1 MISLSFSRKHSH
13 LATHNAFKAS
23 NAEPIMKLL
32 ALHSDFIE
40 YEITKETSMAEELP
54 DEFKKDRM
62 EEVLAV
68 FTTVES
74 VDEENPYITEDAASE
89 ISAIAQQVNTDRIML
104 YPYAHL
110 SSDLASPQKAVPIL
124 KELAHELEE
133 RGYTVKR
140 SPFGYY
146 KAFSLRCKGHPLS
159 ELSRSILPRTKEK
172 EKKEEEKESKF
183 IRFILVDKDGRDFEV
198 TPLTWKQ
205 CTIWKEKGT
214 ELLKI
219 FARNELEGNP
229 QKKERPRHIEYMQRL
244 ELVDYTPES
253 DIGNMK
259 WYPNGLLMKDL
270 ILDFQENNVARPYG
284 AFKIQNPLLYRTDV
298 PEIRMLMGEFHE
310 RDYKIE
316 NENLVLRFASDPGAF
331 PYMQKVTFSYKNM
344 PIREYEEAICF
355 RKEQKGEVSG
365 LRRVRNFLMT
375 DVHAF
380 CMDEEQAREEYLK
393 LSLLCKELMD
403 SIISKGRW
411 VLGWEV
417 VEQFY
422 EDNKEWM
429 LNLMK
434 IISVPSFIKIMKKR
448 SHYYTMKN
456 EYQSIEA
463 DGANSQISTVQMDF
477 VNGERFNITYMG
489 EDGKVYPCLILHC
502 STFGSVERAVCSIL
516 ENAAIDEREGRKPQ
530 IPLWLAPT
538 QVRLI
543 PISETHLDS
552 CRNVLPELEGI
563 RVDIDDRNETL
574 SSRIR
579 DAERS
584 WIPYICVVGDK
595 EVESQM
601 LAVRIRGE
609 GQASMSPAELAQTLG
624 EKTKGMPFRPLSL
637 PVLLSKRPK
646 FR

>member
-1 MISLSFSRKHSH
+1 MRTRRLLSPNPV
-13 LATHNAFKAS
+13 THNAFKAS
-23 NAEPIMKLL
+23 NEELPMKLL

-54 DEFKKDRM
+54 DEFRKDRM

-74 VDEENPYITEDAASE
+74 ADEDNPYIVEDAASE
-89 ISAIAQQVNTDRIML
+89 ISSIAEQVNTNRIML

-110 SSDLASPQKAVPIL
+110 SSDLASSQKAVPIL
-124 KELAHELEE
+124 KDLEHALRE

-159 ELSRSILPRTKEK
+159 ELSRTIVPRTGEPKREEK
-172 EKKEEEKESKF
+172 EKESKF
-183 IRFILVDKDGRDFEV
+183 TRFILVNKDGKDFEV
-198 TPLTWKQ
+198 TPSTWKQ
-205 CTIWKEKGT
+205 SDIWKEKGT
-214 ELLKI
+214 ELLKV
-219 FARNELEGNP
+219 FATNELEGNP

-253 DIGNMK
+253 DVGNMK
-259 WYPNGLLMKDL
+259 WYPNGLLLKDL

-380 CMDEEQAREEYLK
+380 CMDEEQAREEFLK

-422 EDNKEWM
+422 EDNKQWM
-429 LNLMK
+429 LNLIK
-434 IISVPSFIKIMKKR
+434 TVGVPSLIKIMKER

-489 EDGKVYPCLILHC
+489 DDGKVYPCLILHC
-502 STFGSVERAVCSIL
+502 STFGSIERAVCSIL

-543 PISETHLDS
+543 PVSENHHEFCS
-552 CRNVLPELEGI
+552 EILPSLGDV

-579 DAERS
+579 DAERN
-584 WIPYICVVGDK
+584 WIPYICVAGDR
-595 EVESQM
+595 EMESGA
-601 LAVRIRGE
+601 LSVRIRGE
-609 GQASMSPAELAQTLG
+609 GQTTLTSQELAHIIE
-624 EKTKGMPFRPLSL
+624 EKTAGMPFRPLAL
-637 PVLLSKRPK
+637 PVLLSQRPK

>member
-1 MISLSFSRKHSH
+1 
-13 LATHNAFKAS
+13 
-23 NAEPIMKLL
+23 MKVL

-54 DEFKKDRM
+54 KELKKDRM

-68 FTTVES
+68 FTTIES
-74 VDEENPYITEDAASE
+74 IDEDNPYIVEDAAST
-89 ISAIAQQVNTDRIML
+89 IVDIADQVNTTRIMI

-110 SSDLASPQKAVPIL
+110 SSDLATASKAVPIL
-124 KELAHELEE
+124 KSLEQTLTDM
-133 RGYTVKR
+133 GYTVKR

-146 KAFSLRCKGHPLS
+146 KAFTLKCKGHPLS
-159 ELSRSILPRTKEK
+159 ELSRTIAPRATVKQEAGKERK
-172 EKKEEEKESKF
+172 EGAEF
-183 IRFILVDKDGRDFEV
+183 IRYIIVDENGTPFEV
-198 TPLTWKQ
+198 DSRSWKQ
-205 CTIWKEKGT
+205 SPIWNQEGT
-214 ELLKI
+214 DLLKI
-219 FARNELEGNP
+219 FTRNELQGNP
-229 QKKERPRHIEYMQRL
+229 QKKGKPKHIEYMQRL

-253 DIGNMK
+253 DVGNMK
-259 WYPNGLLMKDL
+259 WYPNGLLIKDL
-270 ILDFQENNVARPYG
+270 ILDFQENNVAKPYG

-316 NENLVLRFASDPGAF
+316 DENLLLRFASDPGAF
-331 PYMQKVTFSYKNM
+331 PYMQKVTFSYRHM
-344 PIREYEEAICF
+344 PIKEYEEAICF

-380 CMDEEQAREEYLK
+380 CMNEDQAREEFLK

-403 SIISKGRW
+403 SIISKSRW

-429 LNLMK
+429 LSL
-434 IISVPSFIKIMKKR
+434 IGTLGVPSLIKIMKER

-463 DGANSQISTVQMDF
+463 DGVNSQISTVQMDF
-477 VNGERFNITYMG
+477 VNGERFNITYTG
-489 EDGKVYPCLILHC
+489 EDGKEYPCLILHC
-502 STFGSVERAVCSIL
+502 STFGSIERAVCSIL
-516 ENAAIDEREGRKPQ
+516 ENAAVDANQGRKPQ
-530 IPLWLAPT
+530 IPLWLSPT

-543 PISETHLDS
+543 PITDDHVDF
-552 CRNVLPELEGI
+552 CKKILPDLSHI
-563 RVDIDDRNETL
+563 RTDIDDRNETL

-579 DAERS
+579 DAERF
-584 WIPYICVVGDK
+584 WVPYIGVIGDK
-595 EVESQM
+595 EIESGT
-601 LAVRIRGE
+601 LSVRVRGN
-609 GQASMSPAELAQTLG
+609 GQKTMTLQELVSEIG
-624 EKTKGMPFRPLSL
+624 EKTQDMPFRPLAL
-637 PVLLSKRPK
+637 PVLLSKRPI

>member
-1 MISLSFSRKHSH
+1 
-13 LATHNAFKAS
+13 
-23 NAEPIMKLL
+23 MKIL

-40 YEITKETSMAEELP
+40 YEITKRTSMAEELP
-54 DEFKKDRM
+54 EEFKKDRM

-68 FTTVES
+68 FTTVEA
-74 VDEENPYITEDAASE
+74 VDEQNPHIVEDAASE
-89 ISAIAQQVNTDRIML
+89 ISNIAQSVDTDHIML

-124 KELAHELEE
+124 TDIAEALKDM
-133 RGYTVKR
+133 GYTVKR

-146 KAFSLRCKGHPLS
+146 KSFSLKCKGHPLS
-159 ELSRSILPRTKEK
+159 ELSRSVLPRTEK
-172 EKKEEEKESKF
+172 KKKEEGEKESKF
-183 IRFILVDKDGRDFEV
+183 IRFILVSKDGSDVEV
-198 TPLTWKQ
+198 TPSTWKDSPL
-205 CTIWKEKGT
+205 WNREGT

-219 FARNELEGNP
+219 FTRNELEGNP
-229 QKKERPRHIEYMQRL
+229 QKKEKPMHIGYMQRL

-253 DIGNMK
+253 DVGNMK

-270 ILDFQENNVARPYG
+270 ILDFQETNVAKPYG

-316 NENLVLRFASDPGAF
+316 NESLVLRFASDPGAF

-344 PIREYEEAICF
+344 PIKEYEEAICF

-380 CMDEEQAREEYLK
+380 CADEEQAKQEFLN
-393 LSLLCKELMD
+393 LSLLCKDLMD
-403 SIISKGRW
+403 SIISKDRW

-417 VEQFY
+417 VEHFY
-422 EDNKEWM
+422 EENKEWM
-429 LNLMK
+429 LNLIKTMG
-434 IISVPSFIKIMKKR
+434 VPSLIKIMKER
-448 SHYYTMKN
+448 THYYTMKN

-463 DGANSQISTVQMDF
+463 DGANSQISTVQVDF

-489 EDGKVYPCLILHC
+489 EDGKVYPCIILHC
-502 STFGSVERAVCSIL
+502 STFGSIERAVCSIL
-516 ENAAIDEREGRKPQ
+516 ENAATDEKRGVKPQ
-530 IPLWLAPT
+530 IPLWLTPT

-543 PISETHLDS
+543 PISENHTEFCNDLLGELD
-552 CRNVLPELEGI
+552 RI

-584 WIPYICVVGDK
+584 WIPYICVIGDR
-595 EVESQM
+595 EIESGT
-601 LAVRIRGE
+601 LSVRMRGE
-609 GQASMSPAELAQTLG
+609 GQQHMSLQDLASKIR
-624 EKTKGMPFRPLSL
+624 EKTKGMPFRSLAL
-637 PVLLSKRPK
+637 PVLLTKRPR

>member
-1 MISLSFSRKHSH
+1 
-13 LATHNAFKAS
+13 
-23 NAEPIMKLL
+23 MKIL
-32 ALHSDFIE
+32 ALHSDFME
-40 YEITKETSMAEELP
+40 YEITKKTSMAEEIP
-54 DEFKKDRM
+54 DMTGKDRM

-74 VDEENPYITEDAASE
+74 VDETNPHVVEDASAE
-89 ISAIAQQVNTDRIML
+89 ISAIAQKIDTTHIML

-124 KELAHELEE
+124 KQLEE
-133 RGYTVKR
+133 ELKSMGYAVKR

-146 KAFSLRCKGHPLS
+146 KSFSLKCKGHPLS
-159 ELSRSILPRTKEK
+159 ELSRSILPRVEM
-172 EKKEEEKESKF
+172 EEKAEGRLESKF
-183 IRFILVDKDGRDFEV
+183 FRFVLVSGEGKDYEV
-198 TPLTWKQ
+198 TPQDWKD
-205 CTIWKEKGT
+205 CPLWKNEGT
-214 ELLKI
+214 GLLKT
-219 FARNELEGNP
+219 FTRNELQGNP
-229 QKKERPRHIEYMQRL
+229 QKKGKPKHIEFMQRL

-253 DIGNMK
+253 DVGNMK

-270 ILDFQENNVARPYG
+270 ILDYQEMNVARPYG

-331 PYMQKVTFSYKNM
+331 PYMQKVTFSYRHM

-355 RKEQKGEVSG
+355 RKEQKGELSG

-380 CMDEEQAREEYLK
+380 CMDTMQANEEFLT

-403 SIISKGRW
+403 SIISKNRW
-411 VLGWEV
+411 VLGWEI

-422 EDNKEWM
+422 EENKDWI
-429 LNLMK
+429 LQTIK
-434 IISVPSFIKIMKKR
+434 SVGVPSLIKIMKER

-456 EYQSIEA
+456 EFQSIEA
-463 DGANSQISTVQMDF
+463 DGVNSQISTVQMDF
-477 VNGERFNITYMG
+477 VNGERFNISYTG
-489 EDGKVYPCLILHC
+489 EDGKEYPCIILHC
-502 STFGSVERAVCSIL
+502 STFGSIERAICSIL
-516 ENAAIDEREGRKPQ
+516 ENAAIDHMEGKKPQ

-543 PISETHLDS
+543 PVSENHHQYCSSILVHFET
-552 CRNVLPELEGI
+552 I
-563 RVDIDDRNETL
+563 RIDIDDRNETL

-579 DAERS
+579 DAEKA
-584 WIPYICVVGDK
+584 WVPFICVIGDK
-595 EVESQM
+595 EIESGTLSVRARGAGQQEVTPGELVEQIKKS
-601 LAVRIRGE
+601 
-609 GQASMSPAELAQTLG
+609 
-624 EKTKGMPFRPLSL
+624 TKGMPYRPLPL

>member
-1 MISLSFSRKHSH
+1 
-13 LATHNAFKAS
+13 
-23 NAEPIMKLL
+23 MKIL

-40 YEITKETSMAEELP
+40 YEITRKTSMAEELP
-54 DEFKKDRM
+54 EKLKKDRM

-68 FTTVES
+68 FTTVEA
-74 VDEENPYITEDAASE
+74 VDEENTHIVEDAASE
-89 ISAIAQQVNTDRIML
+89 ISTIAQEVNTDRIML

-124 KELAHELEE
+124 KDIEEELKNM
-133 RGYTVKR
+133 GYTVKR

-146 KAFSLRCKGHPLS
+146 KSFSLKCKGHPLS
-159 ELSRSILPRTKEK
+159 ELSRSILPRAEEK
-172 EKKEEEKESKF
+172 EKKIERRKEKEEKESKF
-183 IRFILVDKDGRDFEV
+183 TRFILVSEDGRDFEV
-198 TPLTWKQ
+198 TSTTWKESPL
-205 CTIWKEKGT
+205 WKEKGT
-214 ELLKI
+214 ELLRI
-219 FARNELEGNP
+219 FTRNELEGNP
-229 QKKERPRHIEYMQRL
+229 HKTKKPKHIEYMQRL

-253 DIGNMK
+253 DVGNMK
-259 WYPNGLLMKDL
+259 WYPNGLLIKDL
-270 ILDFQENNVARPYG
+270 ILDFQENNVAKPYG

-316 NENLVLRFASDPGAF
+316 NETLVLRFASDPGAF

-344 PIREYEEAICF
+344 PIKEYEEAICF

-380 CMDEEQAREEYLK
+380 CMDEEQAKEEYLT
-393 LSLLCKELMD
+393 LSVLCKDLMD

-417 VEQFY
+417 VEKFY
-422 EDNKEWM
+422 EENKDWI
-429 LNLMK
+429 LNVIRTLG
-434 IISVPSFIKIMKKR
+434 IPSFIKIMKER
-448 SHYYTMKN
+448 THYYTMKN

-489 EDGKVYPCLILHC
+489 EDGKVYPCIILHC
-502 STFGSVERAVCSIL
+502 STFGSIERAVCSIL
-516 ENAAIDEREGRKPQ
+516 ENAAADSKKGIKPQ
-530 IPLWLAPT
+530 IPLWLTPT

-543 PISETHLDS
+543 PLSESHTKFCSNL
-552 CRNVLPELEGI
+552 LEDLHTV

-579 DAERS
+579 DAERA
-584 WIPYICVVGDK
+584 WVPYICVIGDK
-595 EVESQM
+595 EVKSGI
-601 LAVRIRGE
+601 LSVRVRGE
-609 GQASMSPAELAQTLG
+609 DQEQMGLQDLALEIC
-624 EKTKGMPFRPLSL
+624 EKTKGMPFRPLAL
-637 PVLLSKRPK
+637 PVLLTKRPK

>member
-1 MISLSFSRKHSH
+1 
-13 LATHNAFKAS
+13 
-23 NAEPIMKLL
+23 MKLL

-40 YEITKETSMAEELP
+40 YEITKKTSMAEELP

-74 VDEENPYITEDAASE
+74 VDEKNPHIIEDAASH
-89 ISAIAQQVNTDRIML
+89 ISDIAQQVKTDRIML

-124 KELAHELEE
+124 KEIEKELKT

-146 KAFSLRCKGHPLS
+146 KAFSLKCKGHPLS
-159 ELSRSILPRTKEK
+159 ELSRSILPRTGRERKE
-172 EKKEEEKESKF
+172 EEEKESKF
-183 IRFILVDKDGRDFEV
+183 VRFILVSKDGKDFEV
-198 TPLTWKQ
+198 TPSTWKKNPLWNEQ
-205 CTIWKEKGT
+205 GT
-214 ELLKI
+214 ALLKI

-229 QKKERPRHIEYMQRL
+229 QKKEKPKHIEYMQRL

-253 DIGNMK
+253 DVGNMK
-259 WYPNGLLMKDL
+259 WYPNGLLIKDL

-298 PEIRMLMGEFHE
+298 PEIKMLMGEFHE

-380 CMDEEQAREEYLK
+380 CLDEEQAKEEFLK

-403 SIISKGRW
+403 SIISKNRW

-422 EDNKEWM
+422 EENKEWM
-429 LNLMK
+429 LTLIK
-434 IISVPSFIKIMKKR
+434 TIGVPSLIKIMKER

-463 DGANSQISTVQMDF
+463 DGVNSQISTVQMDF
-477 VNGERFNITYMG
+477 VNGERFNITYTG
-489 EDGKVYPCLILHC
+489 EDGKVYPCVILHC

-516 ENAAIDEREGRKPQ
+516 ENAAVDQKEGRKPQ
-530 IPLWLAPT
+530 IPLWLAPV

-543 PISETHLDS
+543 PISEKHLNY
-552 CRNVLPELEGI
+552 CNELLSEFKTT

-579 DAERS
+579 DAERT

-595 EVESQM
+595 ERESGV
-601 LAVRIRGE
+601 LSVRVRGE
-609 GQASMSPAELAQTLG
+609 GQKSVVPQELASKIR
-624 EKTKGMPFRPLSL
+624 EKVKGMPFRPLAL
-637 PVLLSKRPK
+637 PTLLSKHPT

>member
-1 MISLSFSRKHSH
+1 MRI
-13 LATHNAFKAS
+13 
-23 NAEPIMKLL
+23 L

-40 YEITKETSMAEELP
+40 YEITKKTAMAEELP
-54 DEFKKDRM
+54 TELSKDRM

-74 VDEENPYITEDAASE
+74 VDEDNPNIVEDTVNE
-89 ISAIAQQVNTDRIML
+89 ISDISKKVDTDRIML

-110 SSDLASPQKAVPIL
+110 SGNLASSQKAVPIL
-124 KELAHELEE
+124 IEIEKELRK

-146 KAFSLRCKGHPLS
+146 KSFTVKCKGHPLS
-159 ELSRSILPRTKEK
+159 ELSRSILPRTEVK
-172 EKKEEEKESKF
+172 KKEEEEEKKSKF
-183 IRFILVDKDGRDFEV
+183 VRFVLVTAKGEGFEV
-198 TPLTWKQ
+198 TPSNWKSSP
-205 CTIWKEKGT
+205 IWNEKGT
-214 ELLKI
+214 ELLKV

-229 QKKERPRHIEYMQRL
+229 SKKEKPKHIEYMQRL

-253 DIGNMK
+253 DVGNMK
-259 WYPNGLLMKDL
+259 WYPHGLLIKDL
-270 ILDFQENNVARPYG
+270 ILDFQENNVAKPYG
-284 AFKIQNPLLYRTDV
+284 AFKIQNPLLYKTDV

-316 NENLVLRFASDPGAF
+316 NESLVLRFASDPGAF

-344 PIREYEEAICF
+344 PLREYEEAICF
-355 RKEQKGEVSG
+355 RKEQKGELSG

-380 CMDEEQAREEYLK
+380 CMDEKQAEEEFLK
-393 LSLLCKELMD
+393 LSLLCKDLMD
-403 SIISKGRW
+403 SIVSKNRW

-429 LNLMK
+429 VHLIETLG
-434 IISVPSFIKIMKKR
+434 VPSLIKVMKER
-448 SHYYTMKN
+448 THYYTMKN
-456 EYQSIEA
+456 EFQSIEA
-463 DGANSQISTVQMDF
+463 DGANSQISTVQVDF
-477 VNGERFNITYMG
+477 VNGERFHITYMG
-489 EDGKVYPCLILHC
+489 EDGKEYPCIILHC

-516 ENAAIDEREGRKPQ
+516 ENAAMDENEGRKPQ
-530 IPLWLAPT
+530 FPLWLAPV

-543 PISETHLDS
+543 PVTENHLRVCHEVAAS
-552 CRNVLPELEGI
+552 LNRV

-579 DAERS
+579 DAERA
-584 WIPYICVVGDK
+584 WVPYICVIGDREEK
-595 EVESQM
+595 SGVLS
-601 LAVRIRGE
+601 VRVRGE
-609 GQASMSPAELAQTLG
+609 GQNQMTAQELATLIG
-624 EKTKGMPFRPLSL
+624 EKTKGMPFRPLAL
-637 PVLLSKRPK
+637 PILLQRHPK

>member
-1 MISLSFSRKHSH
+1 
-13 LATHNAFKAS
+13 
-23 NAEPIMKLL
+23 MKLL

-40 YEITKETSMAEELP
+40 YEITKKTSMAEELP

-74 VDEENPYITEDAASE
+74 VDEKNPHIIEDAASH
-89 ISAIAQQVNTDRIML
+89 ISDIAQQVKTDRIML

-124 KELAHELEE
+124 KEIEKELKT

-146 KAFSLRCKGHPLS
+146 KAFSLKCKGHPLS
-159 ELSRSILPRTKEK
+159 ELSRSILPRTGRERKE
-172 EKKEEEKESKF
+172 EEEKESKF
-183 IRFILVDKDGRDFEV
+183 VRFILVSKDGKDFEV
-198 TPLTWKQ
+198 TPSTWKKNPLWNEQ
-205 CTIWKEKGT
+205 GT
-214 ELLKI
+214 ALLKI

-229 QKKERPRHIEYMQRL
+229 QKKEKPKHIEYMQRL

-253 DIGNMK
+253 DVGNMK
-259 WYPNGLLMKDL
+259 WYPNGLLIKDL

-298 PEIRMLMGEFHE
+298 PEIKMLMGEFHE

-380 CMDEEQAREEYLK
+380 CLDEEQAKEEFLK

-403 SIISKGRW
+403 SIISKNRW

-422 EDNKEWM
+422 EENKEWM
-429 LNLMK
+429 LNLIK
-434 IISVPSFIKIMKKR
+434 TIGVPSLIKIMKER

-463 DGANSQISTVQMDF
+463 DGVNSQISTVQMDF
-477 VNGERFNITYMG
+477 VNGERFNITYTG
-489 EDGKVYPCLILHC
+489 EDGKVYPCVILHC

-516 ENAAIDEREGRKPQ
+516 ENAAVDQKEGRKPQ
-530 IPLWLAPT
+530 IPLWLAPV

-543 PISETHLDS
+543 PISEKHLNY
-552 CRNVLPELEGI
+552 CNELLSEFKTT

-579 DAERS
+579 DAERT

-595 EVESQM
+595 ERESGV
-601 LAVRIRGE
+601 LSVRVRGE
-609 GQASMSPAELAQTLG
+609 GQKSVVPQELASKIR
-624 EKTKGMPFRPLSL
+624 EKVKGMPFRPLAL
-637 PVLLSKRPK
+637 PTLLSKHPT

>member
-1 MISLSFSRKHSH
+1 
-13 LATHNAFKAS
+13 
-23 NAEPIMKLL
+23 
-32 ALHSDFIE
+32 
-40 YEITKETSMAEELP
+40 MAEELTS
-54 DEFKKDRM
+54 DLNKDRM

-74 VDEENPYITEDAASE
+74 IDERNPDIVEDAALQ
-89 ISAIAQQVNTDRIML
+89 IADIAEKVNTDRIML

-110 SSDLASPQKAVPIL
+110 SSDLSSPQKAVPIL
-124 KELAHELEE
+124 RGVEEALRE

-146 KAFSLRCKGHPLS
+146 KAFTVRCKGHPLS
-159 ELSRSILPRTKEK
+159 ELSRSILPRTG
-172 EKKEEEKESKF
+172 KKGEREEGEKESKF
-183 IRFILVDKDGRDFEV
+183 IRFVLLSGKGEPFEV
-198 TPLTWKQ
+198 TPSTWKE
-205 CTIWKEKGT
+205 CALWKEENT

-219 FARNELEGNP
+219 FVRNELEGNP
-229 QKKERPRHIEYMQRL
+229 SKSEKPKHIEYMQRL

-253 DIGNMK
+253 DVGNMK

-270 ILDFQENNVARPYG
+270 ILDYQEDNVARPYG

-316 NENLVLRFASDPGAF
+316 NEGLVLRFASDPGAF

-344 PIREYEEAICF
+344 PIKEYEEAICF
-355 RKEQKGEVSG
+355 RKEQKGELSG

-380 CMDEEQAREEYLK
+380 CMDEPQAKEEFLK
-393 LSLLCKELMD
+393 LSFLCKDLMD
-403 SIISKGRW
+403 SIVSKGRW

-422 EDNKEWM
+422 EENKEWM
-429 LNLMK
+429 CSLIGMLK
-434 IISVPSFIKIMKKR
+434 VPSLIKVMKER
-448 SHYYTMKN
+448 THYYTLKN
-456 EYQSIEA
+456 EFQSIEA
-463 DGANSQISTVQMDF
+463 DGANSQISTVQIDF

-489 EDGKVYPCLILHC
+489 EDGRAYPCVILHC
-502 STFGSVERAVCSIL
+502 STFGSIERAVCSIL
-516 ENAAIDEREGRKPQ
+516 ENAAVDEREGRKPQ

-538 QVRLI
+538 QVRFI
-543 PISETHLDS
+543 PISETHTPF
-552 CRNVLPELEGI
+552 CTELVEKLQPL
-563 RVDIDDRNETL
+563 RADIDDRNETL

-579 DAERS
+579 DAERA
-584 WIPYICVVGDK
+584 WIAYICVVGDR
-595 EVESQM
+595 ERESNVLSVRVRGGGQKQM
-601 LAVRIRGE
+601 TLQELMGE
-609 GQASMSPAELAQTLG
+609 IH
-624 EKTKGMPFRPLSL
+624 EKTKKMPFRPLAL
-637 PVLLSKRPK
+637 PVLLSRRPK

>member
-1 MISLSFSRKHSH
+1 M
-13 LATHNAFKAS
+13 
-23 NAEPIMKLL
+23 
-32 ALHSDFIE
+32 E
-40 YEITKETSMAEELP
+40 YEVTKKTSMAESLP
-54 DEFKKDRM
+54 DDFKKDRM

-68 FTTVES
+68 FITVES
-74 VDEENPYITEDAASE
+74 IDETNPHIVEDAASE
-89 ISAIAQQVNTDRIML
+89 ISSIAQQVNTDRIML

-110 SSDLASPQKAVPIL
+110 SSDLASPDKAVPIL
-124 KELAHELEE
+124 KELKDALDKKD
-133 RGYTVKR
+133 YTVKR

-146 KAFSLRCKGHPLS
+146 KTFSLRCKGHPLS
-159 ELSRSILPRTKEK
+159 ELSRSITPRTEK
-172 EKKEEEKESKF
+172 PPIPEEEKESKF
-183 IRFILVDKDGRDFEV
+183 VRFILVNSTGKDFEV
-198 TPLTWKQ
+198 TPSTWKQ
-205 CTIWKEKGT
+205 SPIWGEKDT
-214 ELLKI
+214 ALLKI

-229 QKKERPRHIEYMQRL
+229 QKKEKPKHIEYMQRL

-253 DIGNMK
+253 DVGNMK

-270 ILDFQENNVARPYG
+270 ILEFQEANVARPYG

-298 PEIRMLMGEFHE
+298 PEIKLLMGEFHE
-310 RDYKIE
+310 RDYKVE

-380 CMDEEQAREEYLK
+380 CKDEDEAREEFLK

-422 EDNKEWM
+422 EDNKAWM
-429 LNLMK
+429 LGL
-434 IISVPSFIKIMKKR
+434 ISEIGVPSLIKIMKKR

-463 DGANSQISTVQMDF
+463 DGVNSQISTVQMDF

-516 ENAAIDEREGRKPQ
+516 ENAAVDEREGRKPQ
-530 IPLWLAPT
+530 IPLWLSPV

-543 PISETHLDS
+543 PLSEKHHQFCMELLD
-552 CRNVLPELEGI
+552 RFDAI

-579 DAERS
+579 DAEKA

-595 EVESQM
+595 EQKSNTIS
-601 LAVRIRGE
+601 VRIRGE
-609 GQASMSPAELAQTLG
+609 GQKSMTTKELASTIH
-624 EKTKGMPFRPLSL
+624 EKVKGMPFKPVAL

>member
-1 MISLSFSRKHSH
+1 M
-13 LATHNAFKAS
+13 
-23 NAEPIMKLL
+23 
-32 ALHSDFIE
+32 HSDFIE
-40 YEITKETSMAEELP
+40 YEITKSTSMAEELV
-54 DEFKKDRM
+54 EELKKDRM

-74 VDEENPYITEDAASE
+74 IDEKNPDVVEDAASL
-89 ISAIAQQVNTDRIML
+89 IADVATKVKTDRIML

-110 SSDLASPQKAVPIL
+110 SSDLASPEKAVPIL
-124 KELAHELEE
+124 KDMEE
-133 RGYTVKR
+133 TLKTRGYTVKR

-159 ELSRSILPRTKEK
+159 ELSRTVLPRKK
-172 EKKEEEKESKF
+172 AAPKEEGESKF
-183 IRFILVDKDGRDFEV
+183 SRFILVDKEGNDFEV
-198 TPLTWKQ
+198 TPETWEQ
-205 CTIWKEKGT
+205 SQIWREKGT
-214 ELLKI
+214 DLLNI
-219 FARNELEGNP
+219 FARNELQGNP
-229 QKKERPRHIEYMQRL
+229 RKAEKPRHIEYMQRL
-244 ELVDYTPES
+244 QLVDYTPES
-253 DIGNMK
+253 DVGNMK
-259 WYPNGLLMKDL
+259 WYPNGLLIKDL
-270 ILDFQENNVARPYG
+270 ILDYQENNVAKPYG

-298 PEIRMLMGEFHE
+298 PEIKMLMGEFHE

-331 PYMQKVTFSYKNM
+331 PYMQKVTFSYKHM
-344 PIREYEEAICF
+344 PVREYEEAICF

-380 CMDEEQAREEYLK
+380 CMDEGQAKKEFLT
-393 LSLLCKELMD
+393 LSVLCKELMD

-417 VEQFY
+417 VEAFY
-422 EDNKEWM
+422 EENKAWM
-429 LNLMK
+429 LDLIK
-434 IISVPSFIKIMKKR
+434 ELGVPSLIKIMKER

-477 VNGERFNITYMG
+477 VNGERFNITYTG
-489 EDGKVYPCLILHC
+489 EDGKEYPCLILHC
-502 STFGSVERAVCSIL
+502 STFGSIERAVCSML
-516 ENAAIDEREGRKPQ
+516 ENAAIDERQGKKPM
-530 IPLWLAPT
+530 IPVWLSPT

-543 PISETHLDS
+543 PISENHLTF
-552 CRNVLPELEGI
+552 CMQVLDNL
-563 RVDIDDRNETL
+563 RMRTDIDDRNETL

-579 DAERS
+579 DAERE
-584 WIPYICVVGDK
+584 WIPYICVIGDK
-595 EVESQM
+595 EIESES
-601 LAVRIRGE
+601 LSVRVRGE
-609 GQASMSPAELAQTLG
+609 GQKTMRTQELATEID
-624 EKTKGMPFRPLSL
+624 EKIRGMPFRPLAL

>member
-1 MISLSFSRKHSH
+1 
-13 LATHNAFKAS
+13 
-23 NAEPIMKLL
+23 MKVL

-54 DEFKKDRM
+54 EELKKDRM

-74 VDEENPYITEDAASE
+74 IDEDNPNIVDDAAST
-89 ISAIAQQVNTDRIML
+89 ISNIADQVNTPRIMI

-110 SSDLASPQKAVPIL
+110 SSDLASASKAVPIL
-124 KELAHELEE
+124 KSLEKTLTDM
-133 RGYTVKR
+133 GYTVKR

-146 KAFSLRCKGHPLS
+146 KAFTLKCKGHPLS
-159 ELSRSILPRTKEK
+159 ELSRSITPRTTKEFTKAERK
-172 EKKEEEKESKF
+172 EGAEF
-183 IRFILVDKDGRDFEV
+183 IRYIIVDKKGTPFEV
-198 TPLTWKQ
+198 TPSTWKQ
-205 CTIWKEKGT
+205 SPIWTQKGT
-214 ELLKI
+214 DLLKM
-219 FARNELEGNP
+219 FTRNELQGNP
-229 QKKERPRHIEYMQRL
+229 QKKGKPKHIEYMQRL

-253 DIGNMK
+253 DVGNMK
-259 WYPNGLLMKDL
+259 WYPNGLLIKDL
-270 ILDFQENNVARPYG
+270 ILDFQENNVAKPYG
-284 AFKIQNPLLYRTDV
+284 AFKIQNPILYRTDV
-298 PEIRMLMGEFHE
+298 PEIKMLMGEFHE
-310 RDYKIE
+310 RDYKVE
-316 NENLVLRFASDPGAF
+316 NENLLLRFASDPGAF
-331 PYMQKVTFSYKNM
+331 PYMQKVTFSYKHM
-344 PIREYEEAICF
+344 PIKEYEEAICF

-380 CMDEEQAREEYLK
+380 CMDEPQAREEFLK

-403 SIISKGRW
+403 SIISKNRW

-429 LNLMK
+429 LSL
-434 IISVPSFIKIMKKR
+434 IETLGVPSLIKIMKER

-463 DGANSQISTVQMDF
+463 DGVNSQISTVQMDF
-477 VNGERFNITYMG
+477 VNGKRFNITYTG
-489 EDGKVYPCLILHC
+489 EDGKEHPCLILHC
-502 STFGSVERAVCSIL
+502 STFGSIERAVCSIL
-516 ENAAIDEREGRKPQ
+516 ENAAVDANQGRKPQ

-543 PISETHLDS
+543 PITDDHTEYCNTL
-552 CRNVLPELEGI
+552 LPKFPTI
-563 RVDIDDRNETL
+563 RTDIDDRNETL

-579 DAERS
+579 DAERF
-584 WIPYICVVGDK
+584 WVPYICVIGDK
-595 EVESQM
+595 EIESGT
-601 LAVRIRGE
+601 LAVRVRGT
-609 GQASMSPAELAQTLG
+609 GQKTMTVNELIS
-624 EKTKGMPFRPLSL
+624 EISKKTQDMPFRPLAL
-637 PVLLSKRPK
+637 PVLLSKRPI

>member
-1 MISLSFSRKHSH
+1 M
-13 LATHNAFKAS
+13 
-23 NAEPIMKLL
+23 
-32 ALHSDFIE
+32 HSDFIE
-40 YEITKETSMAEELP
+40 YEITKSTSMAEELP
-54 DEFKKDRM
+54 EELKKDRM

-74 VDEENPYITEDAASE
+74 IDEKNPDIVEDAASL
-89 ISAIAQQVNTDRIML
+89 IADVATKVKTDRIML

-110 SSDLASPQKAVPIL
+110 SSDLASPEKAVPIL
-124 KELAHELEE
+124 KGVAETLKTM
-133 RGYTVKR
+133 GYTVKR

-159 ELSRSILPRTKEK
+159 ELARTVLPREK
-172 EKKEEEKESKF
+172 VAPKKEEGEAKF
-183 IRFILVDKDGRDFEV
+183 VRFVLVDKNGTDFEV
-198 TPLTWKQ
+198 TPATWKQ
-205 CTIWKEKGT
+205 SPIWREKET
-214 ELLKI
+214 DLLKI

-229 QKKERPRHIEYMQRL
+229 RKAEKPRHIEYMQRL

-253 DIGNMK
+253 DVGNMK
-259 WYPNGLLMKDL
+259 WYPNGLLLKDL
-270 ILDFQENNVARPYG
+270 ILDFQENNVAKPYG
-284 AFKIQNPLLYRTDV
+284 AFKIQNPILYRTDV
-298 PEIRMLMGEFHE
+298 PEIKMLMGEFHE

-316 NENLVLRFASDPGAF
+316 DENLVLRFASDPGAF
-331 PYMQKVTFSYKNM
+331 PYMQKVTFSYKHM
-344 PIREYEEAICF
+344 PVREYEEAICF

-380 CMDEEQAREEYLK
+380 CMDEDQAREEFLK
-393 LSLLCKELMD
+393 LSSLCKELMD

-417 VEQFY
+417 VEAFY
-422 EDNKEWM
+422 EENKAWM
-429 LNLMK
+429 LNMIK
-434 IISVPSFIKIMKKR
+434 VVGVPSLIKIMKER

-477 VNGERFNITYMG
+477 VNGERFKITYTG
-489 EDGKVYPCLILHC
+489 EDGKEYPCLILHC

-516 ENAAIDEREGRKPQ
+516 ENAAIDERQGIKPT
-530 IPLWLAPT
+530 IPLWLSPT
-538 QVRLI
+538 QVRFI
-543 PISETHLDS
+543 PISENHLS
-552 CRNVLPELEGI
+552 YCMELLDGLTTI
-563 RVDIDDRNETL
+563 RADIDDRNETL

-579 DAERS
+579 DAERA
-584 WIPYICVVGDK
+584 WVPYICVIGDK
-595 EVESQM
+595 EREAGTLS
-601 LAVRIRGE
+601 VRVRGE
-609 GQASMSPAELAQTLG
+609 GQQSMTIQELTTAVG
-624 EKTKGMPFRPLSL
+624 EKIEGMPFRPLAL